1 MSNIDDE
8 ANINEALA
16 LFESGSPREWP
27 VCASFSEDPNN
38 NGCFMSRNGQSEF
51 LNRKCYNPNDA
62 ENPKHWCD
70 ACKKPLHSALC
81 APSHS
86 EDRAKLM
93 CKLCVEQTMDVD
105 DAAAMATGTGTGT
118 GTAVGHGRGRRKRS
132 STATAAAVPQKKKK
146 QKKTVR
152 QQYQPYLFKFMNFK
166 NNPDEEYTKE
176 TVFSNEQ
183 LFDIKPDD
191 LARWFKLQAYGDTE
205 ANIET
210 ELPTKC
216 RLSNL
221 EFIKKSI
228 SHFMPDK
235 NTPWSVR
242 HNSGNPTRS
251 NQIQEILKKVKRAE
265 IRGQGRESMARG
277 PFVEP
282 EYEQCVGMMEA
293 HEDIELRLFTS
304 AIFRTQY
311 NMGGRIDDVSKH
323 QTKNI
328 VPNQDLQ
335 HDNLSI
341 STKLPWSK
349 NVSEHRQAPW
359 QILIGA
365 AHPCYC
371 VLLGLATWLE
381 WMIMNGRDSSEFVYA
396 YKGTDDEDTIRRS
409 ASDGMRKVLHDP
421 SFIIVLEDK
430 KGTHSM
436 RKFGTDQAKK
446 RGIHKDDIDHRFR
459 WGTKRQQDRYASTT
473 IPSCDGIVAAAL
485 CKDGPI
491 HYHIKEFSGI
501 DDAWVCDNVTPN
513 IARKY
518 GLKVAAVLGRALL
531 WRIFD
536 PEQSGV
542 VPPIISTRVKDLYKL
557 VRDSNLED
565 GENPIAKVPLDVRG
579 DINGNL
585 ILTVLNDSIDDDA
598 ISENENEEE
607 RVNRLRHKYNSNIN
621 NRRVNNRRTENQQID
636 RLSALI
642 STLQQ
647 GLQETENRQNRRY
660 DIQNRKIDQL
670 TALIR
675 QLLRQP
681 YRVLGSSNRN
691 NHDNRNN
698 LRAAADSA
706 AEEDDATNRS
716 IGTLKKNPK
725 CLHTL
730 WMEYEFGLGG
740 KKAAK
745 MFTASERGRC
755 KYSYCNRLVFWKKI
769 SEMVRAGWNS
779 TAAIEKVTT
788 QYGSNLSVTKVLSQM
803 RKDKTSENGYP
814 RVFDLPS

>member
-1 MSNIDDE
+1 MSSIDE
-8 ANINEALA
+8 LSA

-27 VCASFSEDPNN
+27 VCASFSDDLNN
-38 NGCFMSRNGQSEF
+38 NGCFISKSGQSKF
-51 LNRKCYNPNDA
+51 LNRGCYDPNNAD
-62 ENPKHWCD
+62 NPKHQCD
-70 ACKKPLHSALC
+70 ACKKPLHSPLC

-86 EDRAKLM
+86 ENRAKLM

-105 DAAAMATGTGTGT
+105 NA
-118 GTAVGHGRGRRKRS
+118 S
-132 STATAAAVPQKKKK
+132 AAAVAAAANVAKASAASRGYNRMRSAATPAAVQQAKKKK
-146 QKKTVR
+146 KKKKNKKTVR
-152 QQYQPYLFKFMNFK
+152 QQYQPYLIKFMSFK
-166 NNPDEEYTKE
+166 NNPDEGYTKE
-176 TVFSNEQ
+176 TVFSKEQ
-183 LFDIKPDD
+183 LFDIKPEH

-210 ELPTKC
+210 ESPTQC

-235 NTPWSVR
+235 NSHWSVR

-251 NQIQEILKKVKRAE
+251 NEIQEILKKVKRAE

-282 EYEQCVGMMEA
+282 EYEQCVKMMEA

-311 NMGGRIDDVSKH
+311 NLGGRIDDVSKH

-409 ASDGMRKVLHDP
+409 ASEGMRKVLHDP
-421 SFIIVLEDK
+421 SFIVVLEDK

-436 RKFGTDQAKK
+436 RKFSTDQAKK

-473 IPSCDGIVAAAL
+473 IPSCDGMVAAAL

-513 IARKY
+513 IAQKY

-536 PEQSGV
+536 PEQSEV
-542 VPPIISTRVKDLYKL
+542 VPAIISTRVKDLYKL

-585 ILTVLNDSIDDDA
+585 ILTVLNDSADVIPEDE
-598 ISENENEEE
+598 SEEE
-607 RVNRLRHKYNSNIN
+607 KVNRLRRKYSSDIH

-647 GLQETENRQNRRY
+647 GLQEAENRHNRRY
-660 DIQNRKIDQL
+660 DIQHRKIDQL
-670 TALIR
+670 THLIR

-681 YRVLGSSNRN
+681 YRVLGSSNRK
-691 NHDNRNN
+691 NHNNRNN

-706 AEEDDATNRS
+706 AGEDDATNRS

-740 KKAAK
+740 KKPAK

-755 KYSYCNRLVFWKKI
+755 KYVYCNRLVFWKKI

-788 QYGSNLSVTKVLSQM
+788 YYGSNLSVTKVLAKM
-803 RKDKTSENGYP
+803 RKDKTSNDGYP
-814 RVFDLPS
+814 RVFDFSS